1 MIDWNIQTRSHSC
14 QICHRH
20 FVDKEA
26 FRTTLFEQ
34 RHGYERKDFCEEC
47 WTRHCALELEKDQV
61 ERPKALSQWQSLYVV
76 PPASAPDPIL
86 KDTAESLLHKL
97 IERND
102 SKHAGARFI
111 LAVMLERKRQL
122 KNKGHIM
129 EGSVRVLIYEHP
141 KTGDVLMIKDP
152 GLKINQLEEVQRDVL
167 NLLEHGLEPIQGEV
181 SPAGVL
187 PPREIVADEV
197 QKSAVGVEDQAVVEP
212 KG

>member
-1 MIDWNIQTRSHSC
+1 M
-14 QICHRH
+14 
-20 FVDKEA
+20 DKES

-34 RHGYERKDFCEEC
+34 RHGYERKDFCEDC
-47 WTRHCALELEKDQV
+47 WARHCEQAQGKGQ
-61 ERPKALSQWQSLYVV
+61 PKALSQWQSVYVV
-76 PPASAPDPIL
+76 PPPGAPDPIL

-102 SKHAGARFI
+102 SNHAGARFI

-129 EGSVRVLIYEHP
+129 EGGVRVLIYEHP

-152 GLKINQLEEVQRDVL
+152 GLKINQLEDVQRDVL
-167 NLLEHGLEPIQGEV
+167 NLLEHGLEPLPGEV
-181 SPAGVL
+181 VVGSVPATELPVL
-187 PPREIVADEV
+187 PEFNAAPEPT
-197 QKSAVGVEDQAVVEP
+197 VETQPSTEP

>member
-1 MIDWNIQTRSHSC
+1 MIDWNIQTRSHTC
-14 QICHRH
+14 QVCHRH
-20 FVDKEA
+20 FADKEA

-34 RHGYERKDFCEEC
+34 RHGYERKDFCEDC
-47 WTRHCALELEKDQV
+47 WARHCAEAKEGSQS
-61 ERPKALSQWQSLYVV
+61 KALSQWQSVYVV

-102 SKHAGARFI
+102 ASHAGARFI

-129 EGSVRVLIYEHP
+129 EGGVRVLIYEHP

-167 NLLEHGLEPIQGEV
+167 NLLEHGLEPLPSEATATPAPEA
-181 SPAGVL
+181 SP
-187 PPREIVADEV
+187 VAVPD
-197 QKSAVGVEDQAVVEP
+197 ATVEP
-212 KG
+212 SAEIQPVAQPKG